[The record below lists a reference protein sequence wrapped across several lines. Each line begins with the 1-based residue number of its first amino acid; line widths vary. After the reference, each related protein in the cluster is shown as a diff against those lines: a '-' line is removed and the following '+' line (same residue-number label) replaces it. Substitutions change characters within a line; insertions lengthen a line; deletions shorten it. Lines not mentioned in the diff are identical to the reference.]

1 MLLCN
6 SWNHWHDSL
15 VLVKILS
22 RSDFP
27 ATRQIFVK
35 DLISGVTVAIVAL
48 PLAIGFGITAG
59 MSAAAGISTAIIAGF
74 IAGLFGGSRFQVSGP
89 TGAMTVV
96 LIPVI
101 NKFGIAAIPTLGLMA
116 GLIVI
121 AMSLIRLGSLINKV
135 PNCVVEGFT
144 VGIAIV
150 ISLQQ
155 LPFAFGVIKGEGDRT
170 LVVAIHTV
178 QKAVAI
184 GVHWQ
189 TLLVVFITLAIKFNI
204 VKIVESF
211 KIRMYFPASFSAL
224 LLTTLIVKAFDFNV
238 ATIGNIPR
246 NVSTY
251 TSPILSSGEYLS
263 LITPALSIAVLVA
276 IESLLSARVA
286 DDISNVPSDKKF
298 QPNQELFG
306 QGLAT
311 TLASVFG
318 GMPATG
324 AIARTNVNVR
334 SGASTRLASM
344 IHSVVLLVIVIFLA
358 PIFSQIPSAAIA
370 GVLIGTSFRIF
381 NKASMLEIFKSS
393 KSNIFIYIATAVVTV
408 SVDLIWGIGFGIA
421 LYLLI
426 NLVKKSN
433 S

>member
-1 MLLCN
+1 
-6 SWNHWHDSL
+6 
-15 VLVKILS
+15 VKILS

-155 LPFAFGVIKGEGDRT
+155 LPFAFGVVKGEGDRT

>member
-1 MLLCN
+1 
-6 SWNHWHDSL
+6 
-15 VLVKILS
+15 
-22 RSDFP
+22 
-27 ATRQIFVK
+27 
-35 DLISGVTVAIVAL
+35 
-48 PLAIGFGITAG
+48 
-59 MSAAAGISTAIIAGF
+59 
-74 IAGLFGGSRFQVSGP
+74 
-89 TGAMTVV
+89 
-96 LIPVI
+96 
-101 NKFGIAAIPTLGLMA
+101 MA

-393 KSNIFIYIATAVVTV
+393 QINIFIYLATAVVTV

>member
-1 MLLCN
+1 MKLL
-6 SWNHWHDSL
+6 
-15 VLVKILS
+15 V

-27 ATRQIFVK
+27 ETHQLLIK

-101 NKFGIAAIPTLGLMA
+101 SNFGIGAIPALGLMA

-121 AMSLIRLGSLINKV
+121 AMSIIRLGSLINKV

-155 LPFAFGVIKGEGDRT
+155 LPFALGVTKGEGERT
-170 LVVAIHTV
+170 LIVAIHTI
-178 QKAVAI
+178 QKALAI
-184 GVHWQ
+184 GLYWQ

-224 LLTTLIVKAFDFNV
+224 FLTTLIVKAFNLDV

-263 LITPALSIAVLVA
+263 LIIPALSIAVLAA

-286 DDISNVPSDKKF
+286 DDISNAPSDKKF
-298 QPNQELFG
+298 KPNQELFG

-311 TLASVFG
+311 TFASVFG

-334 SGASTRLASM
+334 SGATTRLAAM

-393 KSNIFIYIATAVVTV
+393 KSNIFIYIATAIVTV

>member
-1 MLLCN
+1 
-6 SWNHWHDSL
+6 
-15 VLVKILS
+15 VKILS

-393 KSNIFIYIATAVVTV
+393 KSNIFIYIATAVVAV

>member
-1 MLLCN
+1 
-6 SWNHWHDSL
+6 
-15 VLVKILS
+15 
-22 RSDFP
+22 
-27 ATRQIFVK
+27 
-35 DLISGVTVAIVAL
+35 
-48 PLAIGFGITAG
+48 
-59 MSAAAGISTAIIAGF
+59 
-74 IAGLFGGSRFQVSGP
+74 
-89 TGAMTVV
+89 MTVV

-101 NKFGIAAIPTLGLMA
+101 SNFGIGAIPALGLMA

-121 AMSLIRLGSLINKV
+121 AMSIIRLGSLINKV

-155 LPFAFGVIKGEGDRT
+155 LPFALGVTKGEGERT
-170 LVVAIHTV
+170 LIVALHTI
-178 QKAVAI
+178 QKALAI
-184 GVHWQ
+184 GLYWQ
-189 TLLVVFITLAIKFNI
+189 TLLVVFITLVIKFNI

-211 KIRMYFPASFSAL
+211 KIKMYFPASFSAL
-224 LLTTLIVKAFDFNV
+224 FLTTLIVKATNLDV

-263 LITPALSIAVLVA
+263 LITPALSIAILAA

-298 QPNQELFG
+298 KPNQELFG

-311 TLASVFG
+311 TFASVFG

-334 SGASTRLASM
+334 SGATTRLAAM
-344 IHSVVLLVIVIFLA
+344 IHSIVLLVIVIFLA

-393 KSNIFIYIATAVVTV
+393 KSNIFIYIATAIVTV

>member
-1 MLLCN
+1 M
-6 SWNHWHDSL
+6 
-15 VLVKILS
+15 KILS

>member
-1 MLLCN
+1 
-6 SWNHWHDSL
+6 
-15 VLVKILS
+15 
-22 RSDFP
+22 
-27 ATRQIFVK
+27 
-35 DLISGVTVAIVAL
+35 LISGVTVAIVAL
-48 PLAIGFGITAG
+48 PLAIGFGIIAG

>member
-1 MLLCN
+1 M
-6 SWNHWHDSL
+6 
-15 VLVKILS
+15 KILS

-101 NKFGIAAIPTLGLMA
+101 SKFGIGAIPALGLMA

-121 AMSLIRLGSLINKV
+121 AMSFIRLGSLINKV

-155 LPFAFGVIKGEGDRT
+155 LPFALGVAKGGGERT
-170 LVVAIHTV
+170 LIVAINTI
-178 QKAVAI
+178 QKALDI
-184 GVHWQ
+184 GLHWQ
-189 TLLVVFITLAIKFNI
+189 TLLVVFVTLGIKFNI

-224 LLTTLIVKAFDFNV
+224 FLTTLIVKAFNLNV

-263 LITPALSIAVLVA
+263 LITPALSIAVLAA

-286 DDISNVPSDKKF
+286 DDISNVVSDKKF
-298 QPNQELFG
+298 KPNQELFG

-311 TLASVFG
+311 TVSSVFG

-334 SGASTRLASM
+334 SGATTRLAAM
-344 IHSVVLLVIVIFLA
+344 IHSIVLLVIVIFLA

-393 KSNIFIYIATAVVTV
+393 KSNIFIYIATAIVTV

-421 LYLLI
+421 LYLQI

>member
-1 MLLCN
+1 VKLL
-6 SWNHWHDSL
+6 
-15 VLVKILS
+15 V

-27 ATRQIFVK
+27 ETHQLLIK

-101 NKFGIAAIPTLGLMA
+101 SNFGIGAIPALGLMA

-121 AMSLIRLGSLINKV
+121 AMSIIRLGSLINKV

-155 LPFAFGVIKGEGDRT
+155 LPFALGVTKGEGERT
-170 LVVAIHTV
+170 LIVAIHTI
-178 QKAVAI
+178 QKALAI
-184 GVHWQ
+184 GLYWQ

-224 LLTTLIVKAFDFNV
+224 FLTTLIVKAFNLDV

-263 LITPALSIAVLVA
+263 LIIPALSIAVLAA

-286 DDISNVPSDKKF
+286 DDISNAPSDKKF
-298 QPNQELFG
+298 KPNQELFG

-311 TLASVFG
+311 TFASVFG

-334 SGASTRLASM
+334 SGATTRLAAM

-393 KSNIFIYIATAVVTV
+393 KSNIFIYIATAIVTV

>member
-1 MLLCN
+1 MKLLG
-6 SWNHWHDSL
+6 
-15 VLVKILS
+15 

-27 ATRQIFVK
+27 ETRQLFTK

-101 NKFGIAAIPTLGLMA
+101 SKFGIGAIPALGVMA

-155 LPFAFGVIKGEGDRT
+155 LPFALGVTKGEGERT
-170 LVVAIHTV
+170 LIVAIHTI
-178 QKAVAI
+178 QKALAI
-184 GVHWQ
+184 GVNWQ

-224 LLTTLIVKAFDFNV
+224 FLTTLIVKAGNLNV

-263 LITPALSIAVLVA
+263 LITPALSIAILAA

-298 QPNQELFG
+298 KPNQELFG

-311 TLASVFG
+311 TFASVFG

-334 SGASTRLASM
+334 SGATTRLAAM
-344 IHSVVLLVIVIFLA
+344 IHSIVLLVIVIFLA

-393 KSNIFIYIATAVVTV
+393 KSNIFIYIATAIVTV

>member
-1 MLLCN
+1 MKLLG
-6 SWNHWHDSL
+6 
-15 VLVKILS
+15 

-27 ATRQIFVK
+27 ETRQLLVK

-101 NKFGIAAIPTLGLMA
+101 SNFGIGAIPALGLMA

-121 AMSLIRLGSLINKV
+121 SMSIIRLGSLINKV

-155 LPFAFGVIKGEGDRT
+155 LPFALGVTKGEGERT
-170 LVVAIHTV
+170 LIVAVHTI
-178 QKAVAI
+178 QKALVI
-184 GVHWQ
+184 GLHWQ

-224 LLTTLIVKAFDFNV
+224 FLTTLIVKASNLDV

-263 LITPALSIAVLVA
+263 LITPALSIAILAA

-298 QPNQELFG
+298 KPNQELFG

-311 TLASVFG
+311 TFASVFG

-334 SGASTRLASM
+334 SGATTRLAAM
-344 IHSVVLLVIVIFLA
+344 IHSIVLLVIVIFLA

-393 KSNIFIYIATAVVTV
+393 KSNIFIYIATAIVTV

-426 NLVKKSN
+426 NLVRKSN
-433 S
+433 SYN

>member
-1 MLLCN
+1 MKLLG
-6 SWNHWHDSL
+6 
-15 VLVKILS
+15 

-27 ATRQIFVK
+27 ETRQLFTK

-101 NKFGIAAIPTLGLMA
+101 SKFGIGAIPALGVMA

-155 LPFAFGVIKGEGDRT
+155 LPFALGVSKGEGERT
-170 LVVAIHTV
+170 LIVAIHTI
-178 QKAVAI
+178 QKALAI
-184 GVHWQ
+184 GLNWQ

-211 KIRMYFPASFSAL
+211 KIKMYFPASFSAL
-224 LLTTLIVKAFDFNV
+224 FLTTLIVKASNLDV

-263 LITPALSIAVLVA
+263 LITPALSIAILAA

-286 DDISNVPSDKKF
+286 DDISNIPSDKKF
-298 QPNQELFG
+298 KPNQELFG

-311 TLASVFG
+311 TFASVFG

-334 SGASTRLASM
+334 SGASTRLAAM
-344 IHSVVLLVIVIFLA
+344 IHSMVLLVIVIFLA

-393 KSNIFIYIATAVVTV
+393 KSNIFIYIATAIVTV

>member
-1 MLLCN
+1 M
-6 SWNHWHDSL
+6 
-15 VLVKILS
+15 KILS

-334 SGASTRLASM
+334 SGAATRLASM

>member
-1 MLLCN
+1 
-6 SWNHWHDSL
+6 
-15 VLVKILS
+15 VKILS

-224 LLTTLIVKAFDFNV
+224 LLTTLIVKAFNFNV

-334 SGASTRLASM
+334 SGAATRLASM

>member
-1 MLLCN
+1 M
-6 SWNHWHDSL
+6 
-15 VLVKILS
+15 KILS
-22 RSDFP
+22 SSDFP

-35 DLISGVTVAIVAL
+35 DLVSGVTVAIVAL

-155 LPFAFGVIKGEGDRT
+155 LPFAFGVVKGEGDRT

-184 GVHWQ
+184 GVRWQ

-224 LLTTLIVKAFDFNV
+224 LLTTLIVKAFNFNV

>member
-1 MLLCN
+1 
-6 SWNHWHDSL
+6 
-15 VLVKILS
+15 VKILS

-101 NKFGIAAIPTLGLMA
+101 SKFGIGAIPALGLMA

-121 AMSLIRLGSLINKV
+121 AMSFIRLGSLINKV

-155 LPFAFGVIKGEGDRT
+155 LPFALGVAKGEGERT
-170 LVVAIHTV
+170 LIVAIHTI
-178 QKAVAI
+178 QKALDI
-184 GVHWQ
+184 GLHWQ
-189 TLLVVFITLAIKFNI
+189 TLLVVFVTLGIKFNI

-224 LLTTLIVKAFDFNV
+224 FLTTLIVKAFNLNV

-263 LITPALSIAVLVA
+263 LITPALSIAVLAA

-286 DDISNVPSDKKF
+286 DDISNVVSDKKF
-298 QPNQELFG
+298 KPNQELFG

-311 TLASVFG
+311 TVSSVFG

-334 SGASTRLASM
+334 SGATTRLAAM
-344 IHSVVLLVIVIFLA
+344 IHSIVLLVIVIFLA

-393 KSNIFIYIATAVVTV
+393 KSNIFIYVSTAVVTV

-426 NLVKKSN
+426 DLAKKSN

>member
-1 MLLCN
+1 MR
-6 SWNHWHDSL
+6 
-15 VLVKILS
+15 VIS

-27 ATRQIFVK
+27 ATRELLVK

-101 NKFGIAAIPTLGLMA
+101 SKYGVGAIPALGLMA

-121 AMSLIRLGSLINKV
+121 AMSVVRLGNLIKRV
-135 PNCVVEGFT
+135 PDCVVEGFT

-155 LPFAFGVIKGEGDRT
+155 LPFVFGISKGGGERT
-170 LVVAIHTV
+170 LTVAFNTFESALNSGLQWTTI
-178 QKAVAI
+178 
-184 GVHWQ
+184 
-189 TLLVVFITLAIKFNI
+189 LVVVITLVIKFNI
-204 VKIVESF
+204 VRIVEHF

-224 LLTTLIVKAFDFNV
+224 FLTTLIAKAFDLSV
-238 ATIGNIPR
+238 STIGEIPR
-246 NVSTY
+246 NVSTWS
-251 TSPILSSGEYLS
+251 SPVLSSGEYRI
-263 LITPALSIAVLVA
+263 LIAPALSIAILAA

-286 DDISNVPSDKKF
+286 DEISNAAKSDRF
-298 QPNQELFG
+298 RPNQELFG

-311 TLASVFG
+311 TVAALFG

-334 SGASTRLASM
+334 SGATSRLSA
-344 IHSVVLLVIVIFLA
+344 IVHSVVLLVIVLFLA

-393 KSNIFIYIATAVVTV
+393 KSNIFIYLATAAATV
-408 SVDLIWGIGFGIA
+408 SIDLIWGIGIGIA

>member
-1 MLLCN
+1 
-6 SWNHWHDSL
+6 
-15 VLVKILS
+15 VKILS

-224 LLTTLIVKAFDFNV
+224 LLTTLIVKAFNFNV

-246 NVSTY
+246 NVSIY

-263 LITPALSIAVLVA
+263 LITPALSIAILVA

-306 QGLAT
+306 QGMAT

>member
-1 MLLCN
+1 MRLLG
-6 SWNHWHDSL
+6 
-15 VLVKILS
+15 

-27 ATRQIFVK
+27 ETRQLFVK

-101 NKFGIAAIPTLGLMA
+101 GKFGIGAIPALGVMA

-121 AMSLIRLGSLINKV
+121 AMSIIRLGSLINRV

-155 LPFAFGVIKGEGDRT
+155 LPFALGVSKGEGERT
-170 LVVAIHTV
+170 LIVAIHTI
-178 QKAVAI
+178 QKALAT
-184 GVHWQ
+184 GLNWQ

-224 LLTTLIVKAFDFNV
+224 FLTTLIVKAGKLNV

-263 LITPALSIAVLVA
+263 LITPALSIAILAA

-298 QPNQELFG
+298 KPNQELFG

-311 TLASVFG
+311 TFASVFG

-334 SGASTRLASM
+334 SGATTRLAAM
-344 IHSVVLLVIVIFLA
+344 IHSIVLLVIVIFLA

>member
-1 MLLCN
+1 MKLLG
-6 SWNHWHDSL
+6 
-15 VLVKILS
+15 

-27 ATRQIFVK
+27 GTRQLLVK

-101 NKFGIAAIPTLGLMA
+101 SNFGIGAIPALGLMA

-121 AMSLIRLGSLINKV
+121 AMSIIRLGSLINKV

-155 LPFAFGVIKGEGDRT
+155 LPFALGVTKGEGERT
-170 LVVAIHTV
+170 LIVAVHTI
-178 QKAVAI
+178 QKALVI
-184 GVHWQ
+184 GLHWQ

-204 VKIVESF
+204 VKIIESF
-211 KIRMYFPASFSAL
+211 KIKMYFPASFSAL
-224 LLTTLIVKAFDFNV
+224 FLTTLIVKAFNLDV

-263 LITPALSIAVLVA
+263 LITPALSIAVLAA

-286 DDISNVPSDKKF
+286 DDISNAPSDKKF
-298 QPNQELFG
+298 KPNQELFG

-311 TLASVFG
+311 TFASVFG

-334 SGASTRLASM
+334 SGATTRLAAM

-393 KSNIFIYIATAVVTV
+393 KSNIFIYIATAIVTV

>member
-1 MLLCN
+1 M
-6 SWNHWHDSL
+6 
-15 VLVKILS
+15 KILS

-59 MSAAAGISTAIIAGF
+59 MSAAAGISTSIIAGF

>member
-1 MLLCN
+1 M
-6 SWNHWHDSL
+6 
-15 VLVKILS
+15 KILS

-101 NKFGIAAIPTLGLMA
+101 SKFGIGAIPALGLMA

-121 AMSLIRLGSLINKV
+121 AMSFIRLGNLINRV

-155 LPFAFGVIKGEGDRT
+155 LPFALGVVKGEGDRT
-170 LVVAIHTV
+170 LIVAIHTI
-178 QKAVAI
+178 QKALAI
-184 GVHWQ
+184 GLHWQ
-189 TLLVVFITLAIKFNI
+189 TLLVVFITLGIKFNI

-224 LLTTLIVKAFDFNV
+224 FLTTLIVKVFNLDV

-251 TSPILSSGEYLS
+251 TSPILSSSEYLN
-263 LITPALSIAVLVA
+263 LVTPALSIAVLAA

-286 DDISNVPSDKKF
+286 DDISNVESDKKF
-298 QPNQELFG
+298 KPNQELFG

-311 TLASVFG
+311 TVASVFG

-334 SGASTRLASM
+334 SGATTRLAAM
-344 IHSVVLLVIVIFLA
+344 IHSLVLLVIVIFLA

-393 KSNIFIYIATAVVTV
+393 KSNIFIYIATAIVTV

-426 NLVKKSN
+426 NLVRKSN

>member
-1 MLLCN
+1 M
-6 SWNHWHDSL
+6 
-15 VLVKILS
+15 KILS
-22 RSDFP
+22 RTDFP

-101 NKFGIAAIPTLGLMA
+101 SKFGIAAIPTLGLMA

-155 LPFAFGVIKGEGDRT
+155 IPFAFGVAKGEGDRT
-170 LVVAIHTV
+170 LVVALHTV
-178 QKAVAI
+178 QKAIII

-211 KIRMYFPASFSAL
+211 KIRMYFPASFSSL
-224 LLTTLIVKAFDFNV
+224 LLTTLIVKAFNLNV

-286 DDISNVPSDKKF
+286 DDISNVASDRKF
-298 QPNQELFG
+298 KPNQELFG

-334 SGASTRLASM
+334 SGAATRLASM

-358 PIFSQIPSAAIA
+358 PVFSQIPSAAIA

-393 KSNIFIYIATAVVTV
+393 KSNIFIYITTAVVTV

-426 NLVKKSN
+426 NLAKKSN

>member
-1 MLLCN
+1 
-6 SWNHWHDSL
+6 
-15 VLVKILS
+15 VKLLS

-27 ATRQIFVK
+27 QTRQLFVK

-101 NKFGIAAIPTLGLMA
+101 SKFGIGAIPALGLMA

-121 AMSLIRLGSLINKV
+121 AMSIIRLGSLINKV

-155 LPFAFGVIKGEGDRT
+155 LPFALGVTKGEGERT
-170 LVVAIHTV
+170 LIVAIHTI
-178 QKAVAI
+178 QKALAI
-184 GVHWQ
+184 GLNWQ

-224 LLTTLIVKAFDFNV
+224 FLTTLIVKASNLDV

-263 LITPALSIAVLVA
+263 LITPALSIAILAA

-298 QPNQELFG
+298 KPNQELFG

-311 TLASVFG
+311 TFASVFG

-334 SGASTRLASM
+334 SGATTRLAAM
-344 IHSVVLLVIVIFLA
+344 IHSIVLLVIVIFLA

-393 KSNIFIYIATAVVTV
+393 KSNIFIYIATAIVTV

>member
-1 MLLCN
+1 
-6 SWNHWHDSL
+6 
-15 VLVKILS
+15 VKILS

-224 LLTTLIVKAFDFNV
+224 LLTTLIVKAFNFNV

-263 LITPALSIAVLVA
+263 LITPALSIAILVA

-426 NLVKKSN
+426 NLVKRAIPN
-433 S
+433 H

>member
-1 MLLCN
+1 M
-6 SWNHWHDSL
+6 
-15 VLVKILS
+15 KILS

-155 LPFAFGVIKGEGDRT
+155 LPFAFGVVKGEGDRT

-224 LLTTLIVKAFDFNV
+224 LLTTLIVKAFNFNV

-426 NLVKKSN
+426 NLVKRAIPN
-433 S
+433 H

>member
-1 MLLCN
+1 M
-6 SWNHWHDSL
+6 
-15 VLVKILS
+15 
-22 RSDFP
+22 
-27 ATRQIFVK
+27 
-35 DLISGVTVAIVAL
+35 AL